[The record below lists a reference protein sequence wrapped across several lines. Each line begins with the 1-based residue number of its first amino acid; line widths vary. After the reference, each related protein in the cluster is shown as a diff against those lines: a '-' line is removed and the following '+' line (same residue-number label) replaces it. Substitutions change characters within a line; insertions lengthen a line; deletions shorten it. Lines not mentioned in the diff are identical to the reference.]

1 VSPLAIHEPEEAA
14 SIDEARRPH
23 RFEGEDWTNRSLPPR
38 AAASRVSDEQ
48 LDRFRRK
55 LTAAE
60 KPEFDSWLEETQ
72 SGLSDNTR
80 IDNRRSAEFKKL
92 NVAINRGAVENPE
105 ATSET
110 AQAPKAVSGNK
121 IELAKLRG
129 ENPAQNISVRKIPT
143 TPRGSGIPNQI
154 QALSDEARKNLGL
167 PEGKLTVEQGTRSE
181 DEILRLIHNKLR
193 VPGIRGK
200 IAHLQQAGL
209 AHKMILEII
218 NLPKAEGGEAADL
231 SLSQLR
237 DIIRGLQRN
246 FK

>member
-1 VSPLAIHEPEEAA
+1 
-14 SIDEARRPH
+14 
-23 RFEGEDWTNRSLPPR
+23 
-38 AAASRVSDEQ
+38 
-48 LDRFRRK
+48 
-55 LTAAE
+55 
-60 KPEFDSWLEETQ
+60 
-72 SGLSDNTR
+72 LSDNTR
-80 IDNRRSAEFKKL
+80 IDNRRSPEFKKL

-143 TPRGSGIPNQI
+143 RPRGSGIPNQI
-154 QALSDEARKNLGL
+154 QALAGEARKNLGL
-167 PEGKLTVEQGTRSE
+167 PAGKLTVEQGTRSE
-181 DEILRLIHNKLR
+181 DEILRLIHDKLR
-193 VPGIRGK
+193 IPGIRGK

-209 AHKMILEII
+209 SHKMILEII
-218 NLPKAEGGEAADL
+218 NLPKAECGASADL